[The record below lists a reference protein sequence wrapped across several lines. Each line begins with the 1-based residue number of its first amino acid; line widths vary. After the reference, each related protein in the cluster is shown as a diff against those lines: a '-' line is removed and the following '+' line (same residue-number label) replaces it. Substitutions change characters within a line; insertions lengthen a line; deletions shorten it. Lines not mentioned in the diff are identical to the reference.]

1 MAEISFDEFMKV
13 DIRVGTVTR
22 AEPFPEARKPA
33 IKMWID
39 FGPDIGERKTSA
51 QVTVHYTPETLI
63 GTQVMGRGQL
73 PAASDRA
80 VHVRSFG
87 AWGAGRGRGD
97 CADAPHATHPER
109 RTSALTK
116 LLIARPAPPEVH
128 EALQGFDV
136 TYREDSAPLSE
147 DEMQDALRDYDGVLA
162 TLGDRFTADVFGKVG
177 MPRCKMLAN
186 FGVGYN
192 HIDVDAAKAAGLQV
206 SNTPGA
212 VTDATADIAM
222 TLMLMAARRAG
233 EGERLVRSGQWSGWE
248 PSQLLGMHLTGKTVG
263 IVGMGR
269 IGQAVARRC
278 HYGFSMD
285 VKYFSR
291 SAKSVAYPAEHI
303 SDLKQLVAAVD
314 VVVIAVPGGDDTQ
327 HLINADVLAAMQPHA
342 FLINI
347 ARGNIVEETA
357 LIEALQAGTIG
368 GAGLDV
374 YEFEPEVPQALRDLD
389 NVVLLPHLGTSS
401 REVRVDMWMMAV
413 ENLKAGVA
421 GETPPNLV

>member
-1 MAEISFDEFMKV
+1 M
-13 DIRVGTVTR
+13 
-22 AEPFPEARKPA
+22 
-33 IKMWID
+33 
-39 FGPDIGERKTSA
+39 
-51 QVTVHYTPETLI
+51 
-63 GTQVMGRGQL
+63 
-73 PAASDRA
+73 
-80 VHVRSFG
+80 
-87 AWGAGRGRGD
+87 
-97 CADAPHATHPER
+97 
-109 RTSALTK
+109 TK

-128 EALQGFDV
+128 EALGGFDV
-136 TYREDSAPLSE
+136 TYRDDSAPLSK

-162 TLGDRFTADVFGKVG
+162 TLGDRFSSDVFRKVG

-222 TLMLMAARRAG
+222 TLMLRAARRAG
-233 EGERLVRSGQWSGWE
+233 EGERLVRSGEWSGWE

-269 IGQAVARRC
+269 IGQAVARRS

-291 SAKSVAYPAEHI
+291 SVRSVAYPAEHI
-303 SDLKQLVAAVD
+303 NDLKRLVAAVD

-342 FLINI
+342 YLINI
-347 ARGNIVEETA
+347 ARGNIVDESA

-374 YEFEPEVPQALRDLD
+374 YEFEPSVPQALRDLD

-401 REVRVDMWMMAV
+401 REVRVDMWLMAV

>member
-1 MAEISFDEFMKV
+1 
-13 DIRVGTVTR
+13 
-22 AEPFPEARKPA
+22 
-33 IKMWID
+33 
-39 FGPDIGERKTSA
+39 
-51 QVTVHYTPETLI
+51 
-63 GTQVMGRGQL
+63 
-73 PAASDRA
+73 
-80 VHVRSFG
+80 
-87 AWGAGRGRGD
+87 
-97 CADAPHATHPER
+97 
-109 RTSALTK
+109 LTK

-192 HIDVDAAKAAGLQV
+192 HIDVEAAKAAGLQV

>member
-1 MAEISFDEFMKV
+1 
-13 DIRVGTVTR
+13 
-22 AEPFPEARKPA
+22 
-33 IKMWID
+33 
-39 FGPDIGERKTSA
+39 
-51 QVTVHYTPETLI
+51 
-63 GTQVMGRGQL
+63 
-73 PAASDRA
+73 
-80 VHVRSFG
+80 
-87 AWGAGRGRGD
+87 
-97 CADAPHATHPER
+97 
-109 RTSALTK
+109 LTK

-128 EALQGFDV
+128 EALEGFDV

-192 HIDVDAAKAAGLQV
+192 HIDVEAAKAAGLQV

-303 SDLKQLVAAVD
+303 SDLKRLVAAVD

-347 ARGNIVEETA
+347 ARGNIVEEAA

>member
-1 MAEISFDEFMKV
+1 
-13 DIRVGTVTR
+13 
-22 AEPFPEARKPA
+22 
-33 IKMWID
+33 
-39 FGPDIGERKTSA
+39 
-51 QVTVHYTPETLI
+51 
-63 GTQVMGRGQL
+63 
-73 PAASDRA
+73 
-80 VHVRSFG
+80 
-87 AWGAGRGRGD
+87 
-97 CADAPHATHPER
+97 
-109 RTSALTK
+109 LTK

-347 ARGNIVEETA
+347 ARGNIVEEAA
-357 LIEALQAGTIG
+357 LIQALQAGTIG

>member
-1 MAEISFDEFMKV
+1 M
-13 DIRVGTVTR
+13 
-22 AEPFPEARKPA
+22 
-33 IKMWID
+33 
-39 FGPDIGERKTSA
+39 
-51 QVTVHYTPETLI
+51 
-63 GTQVMGRGQL
+63 
-73 PAASDRA
+73 
-80 VHVRSFG
+80 
-87 AWGAGRGRGD
+87 
-97 CADAPHATHPER
+97 
-109 RTSALTK
+109 TK

-314 VVVIAVPGGDDTQ
+314 VVGIAVPGGDDTQ

-347 ARGNIVEETA
+347 ARGNIVEEAA
-357 LIEALQAGTIG
+357 LIQALQAGTIG

>member
-1 MAEISFDEFMKV
+1 M
-13 DIRVGTVTR
+13 
-22 AEPFPEARKPA
+22 
-33 IKMWID
+33 
-39 FGPDIGERKTSA
+39 
-51 QVTVHYTPETLI
+51 
-63 GTQVMGRGQL
+63 
-73 PAASDRA
+73 
-80 VHVRSFG
+80 
-87 AWGAGRGRGD
+87 
-97 CADAPHATHPER
+97 
-109 RTSALTK
+109 TK

-128 EALQGFDV
+128 EALEGFDV

-374 YEFEPEVPQALRDLD
+374 YEFEPEVPQTLRDLD

>member
-1 MAEISFDEFMKV
+1 M
-13 DIRVGTVTR
+13 
-22 AEPFPEARKPA
+22 
-33 IKMWID
+33 
-39 FGPDIGERKTSA
+39 
-51 QVTVHYTPETLI
+51 
-63 GTQVMGRGQL
+63 
-73 PAASDRA
+73 
-80 VHVRSFG
+80 
-87 AWGAGRGRGD
+87 
-97 CADAPHATHPER
+97 
-109 RTSALTK
+109 TK

-128 EALQGFDV
+128 AALSNFDV
-136 TYREDSAPLSE
+136 TYRDDSAPLTAA
-147 DEMQDALRDYDGVLA
+147 EMQDALRDYDGVLA
-162 TLGDRFTADVFGKVG
+162 TLGDRFSSDVFRKVG

-233 EGERLVRSGQWSGWE
+233 EGERLVRSGEWSGWE

-263 IVGMGR
+263 FVGMGR

-303 SDLKQLVAAVD
+303 NDLKRLVAAVD

-342 FLINI
+342 YLINI
-347 ARGNIVEETA
+347 ARGNIVDEPA
-357 LIEALQAGTIG
+357 LIKALQAGTIG

-374 YEFEPEVPQALRDLD
+374 YEFEPKVPQALRDLD